1 MLIILTQK
9 TLKVFSCLC
18 VLDIMYILT
27 YFMYVMEIDERLEKT
42 KGHCKV
48 IEREK
53 IRVINLLKLTLSF

>member
-42 KGHCKV
+42 KGQLYTVK
-48 IEREK
+48 
-53 IRVINLLKLTLSF
+53 LLKERR